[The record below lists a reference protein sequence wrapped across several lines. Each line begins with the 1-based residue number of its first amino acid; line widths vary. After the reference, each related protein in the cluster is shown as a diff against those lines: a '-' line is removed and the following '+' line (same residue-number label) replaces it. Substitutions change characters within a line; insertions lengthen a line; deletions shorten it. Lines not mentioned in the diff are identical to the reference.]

1 MSPLRVRVGD
11 HPLARLD
18 RIPAANLRADPASGS
33 DAGGFVDADDVVLP
47 FHQSWASDPE
57 AGAALVALLQNDV
70 ERPAGPVLV
79 EKDAAGPGNDDGC
92 VEGPGTPSADGPQI
106 RYYALDVDQHLLNI
120 RSGQTVTW
128 TNASP
133 MAHTATAGAP
143 GMPITAA
150 NGGFDSGNLAS
161 GGSTFAW
168 TFCAQRTIEW
178 FCATHPAQMYGYQ
191 IVVGP

>member
-1 MSPLRVRVGD
+1 MHRSEPVLR
-11 HPLARLD
+11 LARVALVVLAACAAAGCID
-18 RIPAANLRADPASGS
+18 FGYIAPPAVVP
-33 DAGGFVDADDVVLP
+33 DAGE
-47 FHQSWASDPE
+47 PE
-57 AGAALVALLQNDV
+57 D
-70 ERPAGPVLV
+70 
-79 EKDAAGPGNDDGC
+79 AGPGNDDGC

-168 TFCAQRTIEW
+168 TFCAQRSIEW